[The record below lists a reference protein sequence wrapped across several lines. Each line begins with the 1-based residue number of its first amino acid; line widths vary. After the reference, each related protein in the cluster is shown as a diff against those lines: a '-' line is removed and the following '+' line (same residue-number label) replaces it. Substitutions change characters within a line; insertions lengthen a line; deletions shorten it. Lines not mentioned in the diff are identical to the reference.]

1 MQPKYFI
8 NLLVRTHTSNKQSY
22 TETQE
27 THIVMLKNDEI
38 NCEKNNSVFTWFSAY
53 YYTVL

>member
-38 NCEKNNSVFTWFSAY
+38 NCEKNNSVFT
-53 YYTVL
+53 